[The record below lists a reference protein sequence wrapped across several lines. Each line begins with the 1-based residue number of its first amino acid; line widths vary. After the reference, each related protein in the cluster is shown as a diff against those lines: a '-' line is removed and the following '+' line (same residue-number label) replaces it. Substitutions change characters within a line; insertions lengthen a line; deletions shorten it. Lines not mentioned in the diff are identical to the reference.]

1 MCPSDCRL
9 QILRRDVLLAR
20 DERRLDAVTH
30 NTLDVRTAVAV
41 QFLRERG
48 DVDLREILTA
58 ALADVE
64 ARDLLTLSLIREVHV
79 EDLVEPSFAHELGRQ
94 TGNIVR
100 GSDKEG
106 EAVLFLH
113 PREEAAEEACCHLG
127 SALRACARKCLF
139 QLVNPEDAER
149 TRLRELEH
157 AAHILEDARLCPQP
171 VLQVLEPADV
181 VQCFEHRHHYDSTF
195 HPP

>member
-30 NTLDVRTAVAV
+30 NALDVRTAVAV

-79 EDLVEPSFAHELGRQ
+79 GDLVEPSFAH
-94 TGNIVR
+94 
-100 GSDKEG
+100 
-106 EAVLFLH
+106 
-113 PREEAAEEACCHLG
+113 
-127 SALRACARKCLF
+127 
-139 QLVNPEDAER
+139 
-149 TRLRELEH
+149 
-157 AAHILEDARLCPQP
+157 
-171 VLQVLEPADV
+171 
-181 VQCFEHRHHYDSTF
+181 
-195 HPP
+195 